1 MKEINTIQELIHI
14 SEEQPSDDWVGGWFY
29 RGQSIKEWE
38 LTPKAYRFPHINSN
52 FESNYYSWE
61 KQSCRL
67 EKFDYENEFEGMA
80 IAQHHG
86 FPTKYLDWSSN
97 ILIAAFFACSEHLD
111 QDGRL
116 FAYFP
121 THYITEPN
129 ERRLTDYDDIVAF
142 QPRPISDRIQSQ
154 LGVFTFHPNEKNKI
168 KNKFFT
174 PARHYTLHDW
184 IIPSDKKIF
193 LLKSLDRLGINFKT
207 IFPDLDDLSKHYCLM
222 DEINIR

>member
-1 MKEINTIQELIHI
+1 
-14 SEEQPSDDWVGGWFY
+14 
-29 RGQSIKEWE
+29 
-38 LTPKAYRFPHINSN
+38 
-52 FESNYYSWE
+52 
-61 KQSCRL
+61 
-67 EKFDYENEFEGMA
+67 MA

-207 IFPDLDDLSKHYCLM
+207 IFPDLDGLSKHYCLM

>member
-1 MKEINTIQELIHI
+1 MEQINTIQELITI
-14 SEEQPSDDWVGGWFY
+14 SEQQPSDDWVGGWFY
-29 RGQSIKEWE
+29 RGQSKKEWE
-38 LTPKAYRFPHINSN
+38 LTPKAYRIPHIHAN
-52 FESNYYSWE
+52 FEHNYSMWK

-67 EKFDYENEFEGMA
+67 DNFHYENEFENMA

-97 ILIAAFFACSEHLD
+97 ILIATFFACSENLD
-111 QDGRL
+111 TDGKL

-129 ERRLTDYDDIVAF
+129 EKSLTDFDDIVAF

-154 LGVFTFHPNEKNKI
+154 LGVFTFHPNKEAKI
-168 KNKFFT
+168 KNKFFE
-174 PARHYTLHDW
+174 PARHHTLYDW
-184 IIPSDKKIF
+184 TIPSNRKIL

-207 IFPDLDDLSKHYCLM
+207 IFQDLDGLSKHYCLM
-222 DEINIR
+222 DEIKTR